1 MVVVDVSDVVVAVT
15 VVLVR
20 LVVVKVEVVLV
31 DVVEVTDV
39 VDDVIVADVVV
50 VETVVVVFVVVD
62 VTVVVLDVMV
72 VTDVVVVVVVAVAV
86 VVVVMVVGVVVGVV
100 ISHAWNPSRI
110 LNDWTMFVNAVAVLS
125 QSLLSTN
132 ISPNAH
138 PMWTPLSFPS
148 GPANSASTCRMA
160 LAVSSHVSKP
170 VLVSSGHPIWYSHF
184 TMSRIWL

>member
-50 VETVVVVFVVVD
+50 VETVVVDFVVVD

-72 VTDVVVVVVVAVAV
+72 VTDVVVVAVAV

-138 PMWTPLSFPS
+138 PMWTPVSFPS

>member
-1 MVVVDVSDVVVAVT
+1 M
-15 VVLVR
+15 VR

-50 VETVVVVFVVVD
+50 VETVVVDFVVVD

-72 VTDVVVVVVVAVAV
+72 VTDVVVVAVAV

-138 PMWTPLSFPS
+138 PMWTPVSFPS